1 MVFTFKTIS
10 ELAPGSVDGFTVE
23 SLNWSTLR
31 ILPNKDQTIY
41 SLAEKIINCCKKN
54 PDLMSIEIKM
64 GGLLYCVG
72 NCAKQEPKELAKK
85 LMETLKNY
93 NNFQKDEIKKR
104 LDKVPN

>member
-23 SLNWSTLR
+23 SLNGLTLT

-54 PDLMSIEIKM
+54 PDLMSVEIKM
-64 GGLLYCVG
+64 GGLLYCIS
-72 NCAKQEPKELAKK
+72 NCAKQDPKELAKE
-85 LMETLKNY
+85 LMEAIKNY
-93 NNFQKDEIKKR
+93 NNFQKEEMKKR
-104 LDKVPN
+104 LDNVPN